1 LDADGEALKLA
12 LENPQGALPD
22 YLKPNKFEL
31 LEYFGIKGDAPD
43 LELIRLSQSLIAK
56 GAELVAVS
64 KGGEGA
70 LFVTGRGAWGA
81 PALKVKISSTVG
93 AGDSMIGALLF
104 GMEAN
109 LPEEELW
116 KLALSAGA
124 GACVTPGTNPPEKK
138 LVEELMAK
146 SLVSKIS

>member
-1 LDADGEALKLA
+1 
-12 LENPQGALPD
+12 LPD

-31 LEYFGIKGDAPD
+31 LEYFGITSDAPD
-43 LELIRLSQSLIAK
+43 SELIRLSQSLIEK
-56 GAELVAVS
+56 GVGLVAVS

-70 LFVTGRGAWGA
+70 LFISGRGAWGA

-104 GMEAN
+104 GMEKG

-116 KLALSAGA
+116 RLALAAGA
-124 GACVTPGTNPPEKK
+124 GACVTPGTNPPEKG
-138 LVEELMAK
+138 LVEELMAQ
-146 SLVSKIS
+146 SIVTKIS